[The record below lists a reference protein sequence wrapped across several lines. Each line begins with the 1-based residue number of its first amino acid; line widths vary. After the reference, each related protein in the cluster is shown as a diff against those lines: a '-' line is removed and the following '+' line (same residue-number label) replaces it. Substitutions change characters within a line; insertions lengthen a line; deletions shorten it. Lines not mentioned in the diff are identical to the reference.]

1 MRGAMPFVRTLSLVV
16 PVALAAACGSGS
28 SSVAAVGPYATSLER
43 AADAHGVPRD
53 LVVAIA
59 QVEGGLAMPAH
70 RDVDVDATVPV
81 AGPLELRHGAFDSLA
96 RGAALLSTTEL
107 ALRQDADLGLEAGVR
122 VLADVG
128 ARLGASG
135 DDLASWGAAIEEMG
149 GYADA
154 PHRAKYMH
162 RVFAL
167 LARGGTFAGR
177 DGEAINLPAH
187 PEIPFDLQ
195 VDVDTTT
202 HIEGGAEYPGA
213 EWFPTDCTNKCDTT
227 RNGYSVTEIAI
238 HDTEGGWDASVATL
252 QNDPGKSVH
261 YIVDTDGTVGQFVPE
276 SYTAWHVGNYWYNE
290 HMVGIEHVGYFN
302 QPYPD
307 AEYAASA
314 KLVSYLA
321 AKYAVPTDRAHVLG
335 HDQVPNGDVM
345 PEDSPPCEASPAVC
359 ETGTSY
365 GGSDNHRDPGDW
377 AWCAYMAEVA
387 GGVCK
392 CNDDDCEAGGASAT
406 DGGEVGDAAA
416 GASASSGGCAVVR
429 GAGEDA
435 GFAAG
440 VVVVAMVAVRRRG
453 RKRASRG
460 HIGRERG

>member
-1 MRGAMPFVRTLSLVV
+1 MALVRALSLGLLLGLGV
-16 PVALAAACGSGS
+16 ACGGEPSASG
-28 SSVAAVGPYATSLER
+28 VVGPYGESIQ
-43 AADAHGVPRD
+43 AAAAAHGVPRD

-59 QVEGGLAMPAH
+59 QTEGGLAMPAR
-70 RDVDVDATVPV
+70 RDVEVSATVPV
-81 AGPLELRHGAFDSLA
+81 AGPLELRHGAFDSLG
-96 RGAALLSTTEL
+96 RGAALMGTSEL

-128 ARLGASG
+128 ARLGANG
-135 DDLASWGAAIEEMG
+135 GELATWGAAIEEMG

-177 DGEAINLPAH
+177 GGEAIELPAH
-187 PEIPFDLQ
+187 AEIPFDLT

-202 HIEGGAEYPGA
+202 HILGGAEYPGA

-227 RNGYSVTEIAI
+227 RNGNSVTEIAI

-252 QNDPGKSVH
+252 QNDAGKSVH
-261 YIVDTDGTVGQFVPE
+261 YIVGTDGTVGQFVPE

-290 HMVGIEHVGYFN
+290 HMVGIEHVGYFD
-302 QPYPD
+302 QPYAD
-307 AEYAASA
+307 AEYEASG
-314 KLVSYLA
+314 KLVKYLA
-321 AKYAVPTDRAHVLG
+321 SKYGVATDREHVLG

-377 AWCAYMAEVA
+377 QWCTYMTEWL
-387 GGVCK
+387 GGACK
-392 CNDDDCEAGGASAT
+392 CNDDACEAG
-406 DGGEVGDAAA
+406 AA
-416 GASASSGGCAVVR
+416 GALDGGTSGAAGGGCAVGR
-429 GAGEDA
+429 GAGGDVAWGA
-435 GFAAG
+435 GALAWAIG
-440 VVVVAMVAVRRRG
+440 AVRRRR
-453 RKRASRG
+453 RKGARAVEVA
-460 HIGRERG
+460 ERGVVVPSSAG